1 MHKRSNASDPTELI
15 MTEVSP
21 LSGIKPERGHLG
33 LVVSTMGFVSQV
45 KRETWFHWA
54 DVVQHHK
61 FVICPWG
68 HGLDTHRTWEV
79 LLLGS
84 FPVVRS
90 SSLDSLYN
98 GLPVLIVQQWKEIA
112 VQMLASA
119 RHQFLSSSDIHQ
131 EKLFFEYWQNL
142 ILAFQQIQM
151 DIHA

>member
-1 MHKRSNASDPTELI
+1 MGTWIGYTQDMGGDKMMRKHENLFRNHVPLTRCCSLSNACDMFQGFMLLPTRRLRL
-15 MTEVSP
+15 SP
-21 LSGIKPERGHLG
+21 VTLPSFLR
-33 LVVSTMGFVSQV
+33 Q
-45 KRETWFHWA
+45 
-54 DVVQHHK
+54 
-61 FVICPWG
+61 
-68 HGLDTHRTWEV
+68 V